1 MSEIVKN
8 RIRSEWVHRC
18 YVCHER
24 IYEPHFFYK
33 KICKKCGE
41 INYKKR
47 NELGDLNARIAL
59 VTGGR
64 IKIGYET
71 ALKLLRSGAYVI
83 VTTRFPIDAAY
94 RYYGENDFDDWSDR
108 LKIYKVDFR
117 DVMQIEYFVDFL
129 LKKLPYLDIL
139 INNAAQTVKRS
150 FEYFKNLE
158 AIEGK
163 DICSLPEKIKYL
175 IYNEGHSF
183 DFFEYQKRIDGFSP
197 MKLFQATM
205 VANEDLFDSGHDLI
219 NKVSADMSSHDG
231 YFGYNNSWVARVDQ
245 VTTLELL
252 EVQLINSI
260 APFVL
265 CSKLKKLLAKS
276 PQKNKFIVNVSAM
289 EGKFNKKNKN
299 IYHPHT
305 NMAKAALNMLT
316 RTIAKDYKESGIYVN
331 SVDTGWI
338 TDENPDIIRI
348 MNEKKNITPPIDEID
363 GASRV
368 CDPIF
373 QGTYLETPIYG
384 KFLKNYKE
392 TTW

>member
-1 MSEIVKN
+1 MGEIIKN
-8 RIRSEWVHRC
+8 RVRGEWVNRC
-18 YVCHER
+18 YVCHKKN
-24 IYEPHFFYK
+24 YEPHFFYR

-47 NELGDLNARIAL
+47 NELCDLNERIAL

-83 VTTRFPIDAAY
+83 VTTRFPVDAAY

-139 INNAAQTVKRS
+139 INNAAQTFKRS
-150 FEYFKNLE
+150 YDYFKSLKAVE
-158 AIEGK
+158 EK
-163 DICSLPEKIKYL
+163 DIYLLPEKIRRL
-175 IYNEGHSF
+175 IYDQNHSF
-183 DFFEYQKRIDGFSP
+183 DVFEYQKRIDGFSP
-197 MKLFQATM
+197 IKFLQAKM
-205 VANEDLFDSGHDLI
+205 VTNDDFFDSGKEIQNRISTDI
-219 NKVSADMSSHDG
+219 AACEV
-231 YFGYNNSWVARVDQ
+231 YNNSWVARADQ
-245 VTTLELL
+245 VSTLELL
-252 EVQLINSI
+252 EVQLVNSV

-265 CSKLKKLLAKS
+265 CSKLKKLMVKS

-289 EGKFNKKNKN
+289 EGKFSKKNKN
-299 IYHPHT
+299 IFHPHT

-338 TDENPDIIRI
+338 TDENPHVIRI
-348 MNEKKNITPPIDEID
+348 MNERKNITPPIDEID

-373 QGTYLETPIYG
+373 QGTDLETPIYG
-384 KFLKNYKE
+384 QFLKNYKE
-392 TTW
+392 TGW

>member
-1 MSEIVKN
+1 MDEIIRN
-8 RIRSEWVHRC
+8 RKKDEWINRC
-18 YVCHER
+18 YVCHEK
-24 IYEPHFFYK
+24 IYEPHFFYR
-33 KICKKCGE
+33 KICNKCGE

-117 DVMQIEYFVDFL
+117 DVMQIEHFVDFL
-129 LKKLPYLDIL
+129 LKKLPYLDVL

-150 FEYFKNLE
+150 YEYFKSLE
-158 AIEGK
+158 AIEEK
-163 DICSLPEKIKYL
+163 SICLLPEKIKCL
-175 IYNEGHSF
+175 IYNENHDF
-183 DFFEYQKRIDGFSP
+183 DVFEYQKKIDGFSP
-197 MKLFQATM
+197 IKLFQAKM
-205 VANEDLFDSGHDLI
+205 IAKEDLF
-219 NKVSADMSSHDG
+219 NSSQELKNRISTDISPHNE
-231 YFGYNNSWVARVDQ
+231 YYNSWVARVDQ
-245 VTTLELL
+245 VSTLELL
-252 EVQLINSI
+252 EVQLINSV

-265 CSKLKKLLAKS
+265 CSKLKELMIKS

-299 IYHPHT
+299 IFHPHT

-338 TDENPDIIRI
+338 TDENPDMIRI
-348 MNEKKNITPPIDEID
+348 MNEKRNITPPIDEID

-373 QGTYLETPIYG
+373 HGTNVETPIYG

-392 TTW
+392 TGW